1 MPAKAQ
7 DSPAS
12 HPHMKAYFL
21 GETKQIINGQVMQD
35 SAIKSE
41 YNGKT
46 LHVDERHNNQMK
58 HYTIKNKKILNK
70 ILENPISNIGLFER
84 LSNDF
89 YTKPPRRTVKHIR
102 SKHRRSKHRRS
113 IGNHSRSIGKH
124 SRSIDKHSRSKH
136 RHRHS
141 KHNK

>member
-1 MPAKAQ
+1 
-7 DSPAS
+7 
-12 HPHMKAYFL
+12 MKAYFL
-21 GETKQIINGQVMQD
+21 GKTKQIINGQVMQD

-70 ILENPISNIGLFER
+70 ILENPIGKLGLFER

-89 YTKPPRRTVKHIR
+89 YTKPLRRTVKHSKHRHSKHRHSKHNR
-102 SKHRRSKHRRS
+102 SKH
-113 IGNHSRSIGKH
+113 
-124 SRSIDKHSRSKH
+124 KH

>member
-7 DSPAS
+7 DSPVP

-21 GETKQIINGQVMQD
+21 GETKQIINGQVTQV

-70 ILENPISNIGLFER
+70 ILENPISNLGLFER

-89 YTKPPRRTVKHIR
+89 YTKPPRRTVKH
-102 SKHRRSKHRRS
+102 SRSKHRRS
-113 IGNHSRSIGKH
+113 IGNHSRSTH

-136 RHRHS
+136 SRSKHKHRHS

>member
-12 HPHMKAYFL
+12 HMKSYFL

-70 ILENPISNIGLFER
+70 ILENPISNLGLFER

-89 YTKPPRRTVKHIR
+89 YTKPPQRTVKHIR
-102 SKHRRSKHRRS
+102 SNGKHTRSKHRHNR
-113 IGNHSRSIGKH
+113 NKH
-124 SRSIDKHSRSKH
+124 KHKHRHSKH
-136 RHRHS
+136 KHRHS

>member
-7 DSPAS
+7 DSPVP

-46 LHVDERHNNQMK
+46 LHVDERDNNQMK

-70 ILENPISNIGLFER
+70 ILENPISNLGLFER

-102 SKHRRSKHRRS
+102 SKHRRS

-124 SRSIDKHSRSKH
+124 RHSKHKHSRIKH
-136 RHRHS
+136 KHRHS

>member
-21 GETKQIINGQVMQD
+21 GETKQIINGQVTQD

-58 HYTIKNKKILNK
+58 HYTIKNNKILNK
-70 ILENPISNIGLFER
+70 ILSNPMGKLGLFER

-89 YTKPPRRTVKHIR
+89 YTKPPQRTVKHT
-102 SKHRRSKHRRS
+102 RS
-113 IGNHSRSIGKH
+113 IGKHTRSIGKHTRSKHSRSIGKH
-124 SRSIDKHSRSKH
+124 MHSKHSRSKH
-136 RHRHS
+136 M
-141 KHNK
+141 